1 MAKRQTAEA
10 ATTEAEEKTEAAAT
24 KKKKDDKREFTNI
37 RIKRDLKKELAVFAG
52 GQDVNEFAAKV
63 LQEYM
68 ESNLLKKKKLLEKKK
83 QELEEELKQLE
94 AKLAK

>member
-1 MAKRQTAEA
+1 MAKIKTA
-10 ATTEAEEKTEAAAT
+10 AEGTVT
-24 KKKKDDKREFTNI
+24 KQDVVKREFGS
-37 RIKRDLKKELAVFAG
+37 IKVKRELLKDLRAFAG

-83 QELEEELKQLE
+83 QELEEELKKLD
-94 AKLAK
+94 AKLLK